1 MKMGVEIS
9 RWREDIGLR
18 GWPKSR
24 KRANGDLGSRT
35 QPLQWRGRGIS
46 IGLRISVLCMFIVA
60 LSFVDLYICSHE
72 NDLSLSSCPSPRML
86 NPYCVGR
93 TGEDCFINCLNGGL
107 LLMLLQRGGIE
118 LNPGPPPKQ
127 SRLNSAGEIELQS
140 SASSDFEE
148 IKKMLVDLTGK
159 VNAVASDIKGIHD
172 QLDEITSFQNQQSV
186 INKNL
191 SSEMESLNGR
201 IAKLENELKRRNL
214 IFSGIKCDEG
224 SDVKTNV
231 KRSLVNYL
239 NWSEDKVEKLGTD
252 SVLVLGL
259 TTNQKSK
266 KLVPDIIVSF
276 ARLSDKLEVVKAVKS
291 SKPDG
296 LFVRDDFCKLTRD
309 IRRKLSKVMQKAK
322 ESGYISFLAHDKL
335 ITKKDGKKNTYTYNL
350 NEDKVV
356 TLHEDFVFKF
366 ELEVIE

>member
-1 MKMGVEIS
+1 MLM
-9 RWREDIGLR
+9 RRL
-18 GWPKSR
+18 KSASTVMCTR
-24 KRANGDLGSRT
+24 RL
-35 QPLQWRGRGIS
+35 
-46 IGLRISVLCMFIVA
+46 SVMCKI
-60 LSFVDLYICSHE
+60 LYK
-72 NDLSLSSCPSPRML
+72 NDLSLSSYPGPRMF
-86 NPYCVGR
+86 NTYCVDR
-93 TGEDCFINCLNGGL
+93 TGEVRFINCSSSDL
-107 LLMLLQRGGIE
+107 LLKLLQRGGIE

-127 SRLNSAGEIELQS
+127 TRLNSAGEIELQS

-172 QLDEITSFQNQQSV
+172 QLDGITSFQNQQTV
-186 INKNL
+186 INKNV

-201 IAKLENELKRRNL
+201 ISKLENELKRRNL

-231 KRSLVNYL
+231 KRSLVDYL
-239 NWSEDKVEKLGTD
+239 NWSEDKVGKLDID
-252 SVLVLGL
+252 SVRVLGL
-259 TTNQKSK
+259 TANQKLK

-276 ARLSDKLEVVKAVKS
+276 AHLSDKLEVVKAVKS

-322 ESGYISFLAHDKL
+322 ENGCISFLVQDKL
-335 ITKKDGKKNTYTYNL
+335 IIKKDGKKNTYTYNL

-356 TLHEDFVFKF
+356 TLNEGFVFKF
-366 ELEVIE
+366 EPEDIE